1 VAEETHEALM
11 SRLYPMGLE
20 EARKA
25 SQEFADQE
33 MMADVYRRTDPLV
46 NPSGELGILPYIGA
60 TRPSTYEEG
69 PAKYKTLVVGPTT
82 PHHSGIAAVYYGK
95 GNPVN
100 EENEVVKSTGY
111 DLPSQ
116 ALIEQGFSPLK
127 PEEIY
132 LQQFTPDYLDAR
144 IQTEKRKGVQ
154 PADLEERR
162 ADPVFKDPAATL
174 LHEFFHRAV
183 DSPWYPEFQKF
194 TEENLSMDDVEAV
207 NFPKQ
212 SRANNENMADTID
225 EAARSNSEASP
236 YNKQRLKRIDGA
248 LREFFTPERQEIY
261 GVRLPLQASQPEK
274 ETGLMDIFTTIS
286 AFIPSKIKELFKT
299 KTNEDYFRSSNPM
312 ADGGPVLADPYVP
325 GLAAARS
332 VYDQGIA
339 PLAQKV
345 QGFLKGTAG
354 LPGTVKDY
362 ALETIQSE
370 GGPTTKVMADL
381 LTLGQGMR
389 QGLQDDPL
397 RFMAEMNPLVGGASD
412 LFETNQ
418 VLNLA
423 QTAEESGDLEKAQT
437 LRELANTIVLMGM
450 VPGGPPAKKTLEQK
464 LKDMEEKRRKL
475 TEETGLPYVPSN
487 KPDPGEGRRI
497 DINESP
503 QDTALRK
510 ELEDKRLADIE
521 LNRSPTARAARATEQ
536 GWSDEPLYHGTAANI
551 EEFDPSLAGSTTNSS
566 SAKLGTWLTS
576 DPTVASGYAR
586 FAGEDVPISRLID
599 EATLAEKAGNF
610 DLHEQIMSEAER
622 LELSGEL
629 VGAGGQNVMPLRVRG
644 NLMEMDAEGQT
655 FGELTDGQLMRWAT
669 EAKKQGYDGLKVK
682 NFSDNPDWG
691 NYRAADH
698 YLIFEPK
705 NIRSVNADFDPARMH
720 EADLQAGI
728 ASLGAREGMA

>member
-1 VAEETHEALM
+1 MAEETQEALM

-312 ADGGPVLADPYVP
+312 ADGGLVMPDIDRGIGSISEKVKAFFAGAKEMPETVFEYIQEQTPSGVMEDAKNMVTGTLQGLKEAPLQAALETFVPPVGIAAGIADANM
-325 GLAAARS
+325 LAARALEAEKIGDIAASDSLKQLATLSVLSIIPGIPRISRLKAKTPNQLAEDIRLEESMARLE
-332 VYDQGIA
+332 Q
-339 PLAQKV
+339 
-345 QGFLKGTAG
+345 
-354 LPGTVKDY
+354 TVKD
-362 ALETIQSE
+362 
-370 GGPTTKVMADL
+370 P
-381 LTLGQGMR
+381 
-389 QGLQDDPL
+389 
-397 RFMAEMNPLVGGASD
+397 N
-412 LFETNQ
+412 
-418 VLNLA
+418 
-423 QTAEESGDLEKAQT
+423 
-437 LRELANTIVLMGM
+437 
-450 VPGGPPAKKTLEQK
+450 
-464 LKDMEEKRRKL
+464 RK
-475 TEETGLPYVPSN
+475 
-487 KPDPGEGRRI
+487 
-497 DINESP
+497 
-503 QDTALRK
+503 
-510 ELEDKRLADIE
+510 
-521 LNRSPTARAARATEQ
+521 
-536 GWSDEPLYHGTAANI
+536 
-551 EEFDPSLAGSTTNSS
+551 
-566 SAKLGTWLTS
+566 
-576 DPTVASGYAR
+576 
-586 FAGEDVPISRLID
+586 
-599 EATLAEKAGNF
+599 
-610 DLHEQIMSEAER
+610 
-622 LELSGEL
+622 
-629 VGAGGQNVMPLRVRG
+629 
-644 NLMEMDAEGQT
+644 
-655 FGELTDGQLMRWAT
+655 
-669 EAKKQGYDGLKVK
+669 
-682 NFSDNPDWG
+682 
-691 NYRAADH
+691 
-698 YLIFEPK
+698 
-705 NIRSVNADFDPARMH
+705 VNANRRVLPEPRRFDDYENPKDR
-720 EADLQAGI
+720 DD
-728 ASLGAREGMA
+728 RNRPR